1 MVSVAAYRA
10 VFSSRRLGACLS
22 ACLFCQ
28 WLLVCLP
35 VRQPGLPACLCHQ
48 AVDVMVA
55 LTGSED
61 IPVKK
66 LLLWLEMARQELPD
80 PDSKITLQAWTK
92 VLQNLSTGH
101 SSSSGF
107 SKSKFGSSGYI
118 GGM

>member
-1 MVSVAAYRA
+1 MV
-10 VFSSRRLGACLS
+10 ACLP
-22 ACLFCQ
+22 ACLEP
-28 WLLVCLP
+28 VCLP
-35 VRQPGLPACLCHQ
+35 VCHQ

-61 IPVKK
+61 VPVKK